1 MTSGG
6 VFVKVQRTNSP
17 QERKMRRTFT
27 LTVAV
32 LAFAANA
39 FAVGQA
45 RLTGKVLDGVT
56 KQPIANAVITVKA
69 TEGKSFNETYK
80 AKKDGA
86 YAIFLLDGTLR
97 YEFTWSAPGYK
108 PFSDVMKLNLSE
120 PNIRDVSLNPEG
132 ATTAVSIPADQIK
145 IDPAVAAFNEGATLA
160 NEGKHAEAVAKF
172 EEAVAA
178 NPALTQGWQA
188 LARMSVRTKSWDR
201 AIAAA
206 QKALEADSEDSDMFA
221 VLFESYTAKG
231 DKAKA
236 AEFKTK
242 LPANAGM
249 LFNDAARAIN
259 AGKDSEAE
267 PLLKQA
273 ITADDKFA
281 PAYYELGMLYVRA
294 GKNADARDALTKYL
308 EIEPDGK
315 DAPTAKEMLK
325 YVK

>member
-1 MTSGG
+1 
-6 VFVKVQRTNSP
+6 
-17 QERKMRRTFT
+17 MRRTLT

-45 RLTGKVLDGVT
+45 RLTGKVVDGIT
-56 KQPIANAVITVKA
+56 KKPIPNATVTVKA
-69 TEGKSFNETYK
+69 TEGKTFNETYK
-80 AKKDGA
+80 GKKDGA
-86 YAIFLLDGTLR
+86 YAIFLLDGTLK
-97 YEFTWSAPGYK
+97 YEFTWSAPGYT

-120 PNIRDVSLNPEG
+120 PNVRDINLNPQG
-132 ATTAVSIPADQIK
+132 AATATATVPAAEIK
-145 IDPAVAAFNEGATLA
+145 MDPAVTAFNEGATLA
-160 NEGKHAEAVAKF
+160 NEGKHAEAIVKF

-178 NPALTQGWQA
+178 NPALTQGWMA
-188 LARMSVRTKSWDR
+188 LARMSVRTKNWDR

-206 QKALEADSEDSDMFA
+206 EKGLEADSEDTDMMA
-221 VLFESYTAKG
+221 VLFEAYNAKG

-236 AEFKTK
+236 NEYKAK
-242 LPANAGM
+242 LPANAGS

-259 AGKDSEAE
+259 AGRDSEAE

-273 ITADDKFA
+273 VSIDDKFA

-294 GKNADARDALTKYL
+294 GKNAEAREALTKYL
-308 EIEPDGK
+308 EIEPTGK